1 MKKHLIETTEF
12 LKQKFPIRN
21 YFNPLWDGK
30 GGGRREGKYGV
41 SMRKENRKFSR
52 TKNVCIE
59 IDIRHPFPIAFPP
72 PCSDAYSQ
80 CTLGPTPL

>member
-1 MKKHLIETTEF
+1 M
-12 LKQKFPIRN
+12 RN
-21 YFNPLWDGK
+21 YFNPLCDGK

-80 CTLGPTPL
+80 CTIGPHPL